1 MAMRRPDPSAIPP
14 GPGVYLYRD
23 GTGEVVYVGK
33 ARKLRRRV
41 LSYFRTEGLAP
52 KTRALMARAESVE
65 FLATTTEKEAF
76 LLEASLI
83 KKHRPRYNILLRDD
97 KQYALFRINLKAPF
111 PRIEIV
117 RRARKDGARYFGP
130 FTSALAA
137 RETWKLLHK
146 AFPLRRCADRAMK
159 NRVRPCLYH
168 HMGQCLA
175 PCAGKVT
182 EQDYLAQAEAAV
194 RVLDGK
200 SDALLKE
207 LETAMLEAS
216 DRLEFERAA
225 ALRDQ
230 MRAVRQTVERQAAV
244 LPGGGDM
251 DAVGLSP
258 SDRGLALA
266 VVFVRQ
272 GAVQGGRS
280 YFWPGLAFED
290 ASELLWSFLGQFY
303 AEFMPPGRILLPWM
317 PLDVEDA
324 EDVGDVEDAVDA
336 EAPEAGADADAPDR
350 GAGADDRDGAKGLE
364 AAGAMPEPA
373 GASGGH
379 EAAGS
384 GESVPGRDGDA
395 AVAAI
400 ASGEAEDM
408 AGAAQAASQRGA
420 GESRP
425 SCGSARQG
433 HEQGHEPDAAAPA
446 GGCEGTLPEA
456 GGLAREAMEQTL
468 AERRGGPVRI
478 VAPQNAQDNRL
489 VDIATANAREAA
501 RLKER
506 GGLDGVLAK
515 IGQALGLAG
524 PPSRI
529 ECVDVSHTGGTAT
542 RVGLVVWIDG
552 LHQPDRSRAYA
563 LDGTGGDDFKA
574 LHAWVGRRIESGA
587 PWPDLLLIDGG
598 RGQIAA
604 VARGLADQGQPA
616 LFPLAGIAKARDEEG
631 HADRRAG
638 NVADRIFLPGRSDA
652 VAAFR
657 EGSPELLFLQ
667 NVRDSAHRFAISR
680 HRRARGKAA
689 LEGELTRLPGI
700 GPATARL
707 LWDAFG
713 SIEAM
718 RRASLA
724 DLEKLPGIGQAKA
737 RGLHARL
744 HGGEPEASPRQASQP
759 VAGQAPEQRPEQRPG
774 RVPERTSQSVSDN
787 VSGSVPDGSVSGSA
801 SGSVSEGTTAS
812 APKQGRRKSAA
823 PAPAAGAN
831 AAPSAGGGAEFSAG
845 TAHGRT
851 AEHAAGK
858 GASTA
863 AGQGAASNAVT
874 GAEPESDSE
883 AGTKSGTNSDSKSG
897 PSVCA

>member
-23 GTGEVVYVGK
+23 GEGTVVYVGK
-33 ARKLRRRV
+33 ARRLRRRV
-41 LSYFRTEGLAP
+41 LSYFRAEGLAP

-97 KQYALFRINLKAPF
+97 KQYALFRINLKAPY

-117 RRARKDGARYFGP
+117 RRAGKDGARYFGP

-137 RETWKLLHK
+137 RETWKLLHR
-146 AFPLRRCADRAMK
+146 AFPLRRCADKAMK

-175 PCAGKVT
+175 PCTGKVG
-182 EQDYLAQAEAAV
+182 EEEYLRQAEGAV
-194 RVLDGK
+194 RVLEGK
-200 SDALLKE
+200 SDALLRE
-207 LETAMLEAS
+207 LEAAMLEAS

-251 DAVGLSP
+251 DVVGLSP
-258 SDRGLALA
+258 SDKGLALA

-272 GAVQGGRS
+272 GAVQGGRA
-280 YFWPGLAFED
+280 YFWPGLAFEE

-303 AEFMPPGRILLPWM
+303 AQFMPPGRILLPWM
-317 PLDVEDA
+317 PLDAEEEEVEDPEDA
-324 EDVGDVEDAVDA
+324 EQQ
-336 EAPEAGADADAPDR
+336 AGTVSGVR
-350 GAGADDRDGAKGLE
+350 EER
-364 AAGAMPEPA
+364 PA
-373 GASGGH
+373 
-379 EAAGS
+379 
-384 GESVPGRDGDA
+384 
-395 AVAAI
+395 
-400 ASGEAEDM
+400 
-408 AGAAQAASQRGA
+408 
-420 GESRP
+420 
-425 SCGSARQG
+425 
-433 HEQGHEPDAAAPA
+433 
-446 GGCEGTLPEA
+446 EA

-478 VAPQNAQDNRL
+478 VAPQNAQDNKL
-489 VDIATANAREAA
+489 VDIAAANAREEA

-506 GGLDGVLAK
+506 GGPDGVLAR
-515 IGQALGLAG
+515 IGAALGLAG

-529 ECVDVSHTGGTAT
+529 ECVDVSHTGGSAT
-542 RVGLVVWIDG
+542 RVGLVVWVDG
-552 LHQPDRSRAYA
+552 LHQPEASRAYA
-563 LDGTGGDDFKA
+563 LEGTGGDDYKA
-574 LHAWVGRRIESGA
+574 LYAWAGRRIESGP
-587 PWPDLLLIDGG
+587 PWPDLLLVDGG

-604 VARGLADQGQPA
+604 VARGLAEHAEQTEQGHAPN
-616 LFPLAGIAKARDEEG
+616 FPLAGIAKARDEQG

-652 VAAFR
+652 VAALR
-657 EGSPELLFLQ
+657 EGSPELLLLQ

-689 LEGELTRLPGI
+689 LQGELTRLPGI

-724 DLEKLPGIGQAKA
+724 ELEALPGIGPAKA
-737 RGLHARL
+737 KGLHGRL
-744 HGGEPEASPRQASQP
+744 HGGEPEAAFREARQTSPRQNSGQG
-759 VAGQAPEQRPEQRPG
+759 VGQEAGQE
-774 RVPERTSQSVSDN
+774 
-787 VSGSVPDGSVSGSA
+787 
-801 SGSVSEGTTAS
+801 
-812 APKQGRRKSAA
+812 
-823 PAPAAGAN
+823 
-831 AAPSAGGGAEFSAG
+831 
-845 TAHGRT
+845 
-851 AEHAAGK
+851 
-858 GASTA
+858 
-863 AGQGAASNAVT
+863 AGQGAGRPAGRKQCLAEDAQEARAVARAAASKEASRVART
-874 GAEPESDSE
+874 AGVPADRSCADSAAGPDMAPDAESGSRSDTRSHAKSD
-883 AGTKSGTNSDSKSG
+883 AGSAADQAAGG
-897 PSVCA
+897 QP

>member
-23 GTGEVVYVGK
+23 GEGTVVYVGK
-33 ARKLRRRV
+33 ARRLRRRV
-41 LSYFRTEGLAP
+41 LSYFRAEGLAP

-97 KQYALFRINLKAPF
+97 KQYALFRINLKAPY

-117 RRARKDGARYFGP
+117 RRAGKDGARYFGP

-137 RETWKLLHK
+137 RETWKLLHR
-146 AFPLRRCADRAMK
+146 AFPLRRCADKAMK

-175 PCAGKVT
+175 PCTGKVG
-182 EQDYLAQAEAAV
+182 EEEYLRQAEGAV
-194 RVLDGK
+194 RVLEGK
-200 SDALLKE
+200 SDALLRE
-207 LETAMLEAS
+207 LEAAMLEAS

-251 DAVGLSP
+251 DVVGLSP
-258 SDRGLALA
+258 SDKGLALA

-272 GAVQGGRS
+272 GAVQGGRT
-280 YFWPGLAFED
+280 YFWPGLAFEE

-303 AEFMPPGRILLPWM
+303 AQFMPPGRILLPWM
-317 PLDVEDA
+317 PLDAEEEEAEDPEDA
-324 EDVGDVEDAVDA
+324 EQLA
-336 EAPEAGADADAPDR
+336 
-350 GAGADDRDGAKGLE
+350 
-364 AAGAMPEPA
+364 
-373 GASGGH
+373 
-379 EAAGS
+379 
-384 GESVPGRDGDA
+384 
-395 AVAAI
+395 
-400 ASGEAEDM
+400 
-408 AGAAQAASQRGA
+408 
-420 GESRP
+420 
-425 SCGSARQG
+425 
-433 HEQGHEPDAAAPA
+433 
-446 GGCEGTLPEA
+446 GTLSGVREERPAEA

-478 VAPQNAQDNRL
+478 VAPQNAQDNKL
-489 VDIATANAREAA
+489 VDIAAANAREEA

-506 GGLDGVLAK
+506 GGPDGVLAR
-515 IGQALGLAG
+515 IGAALGLAG

-529 ECVDVSHTGGTAT
+529 ECVDVSHTGGSAT
-542 RVGLVVWIDG
+542 RVGLVVWVDG
-552 LHQPDRSRAYA
+552 LHQPEASRAYA
-563 LDGTGGDDFKA
+563 LEGTGGDDYKA
-574 LHAWVGRRIESGA
+574 LYAWAGRRIESGP
-587 PWPDLLLIDGG
+587 PWPDLLLVDGG

-604 VARGLADQGQPA
+604 VARGLAEHAEQAEQGHAPN
-616 LFPLAGIAKARDEEG
+616 FPLAGIAKARDEQG

-652 VAAFR
+652 VAALR
-657 EGSPELLFLQ
+657 EGSPELLLLQ

-689 LEGELTRLPGI
+689 LQGELTRLPGI

-724 DLEKLPGIGQAKA
+724 ELEALPGIGPAKA
-737 RGLHARL
+737 KGLHGRL
-744 HGGEPEASPRQASQP
+744 HGGEPEAAFREARQTSPRQNSGQG
-759 VAGQAPEQRPEQRPG
+759 VGQEAGQE
-774 RVPERTSQSVSDN
+774 
-787 VSGSVPDGSVSGSA
+787 
-801 SGSVSEGTTAS
+801 
-812 APKQGRRKSAA
+812 
-823 PAPAAGAN
+823 
-831 AAPSAGGGAEFSAG
+831 
-845 TAHGRT
+845 
-851 AEHAAGK
+851 
-858 GASTA
+858 
-863 AGQGAASNAVT
+863 AGQGAGRPAGRKQCLAEDAQEARAAASKEASRVART
-874 GAEPESDSE
+874 AGVPADRSCAESAAGPDMAPDAESGSRSDTRSHAKSD
-883 AGTKSGTNSDSKSG
+883 AGSAADQVAGG
-897 PSVCA
+897 QP